1 MDNVVKV
8 KAGWIKRLPDVV
20 LGPFKTQKEAE
31 EAYKTAEK
39 VKNDYKKDKK
49 FEVKSVEPKKVED
62 SFKAGE

>member
-39 VKNDYKKDKK
+39 VKNDYKNYK
-49 FEVKSVEPKKVED
+49 KKV
-62 SFKAGE
+62 